1 MGGPLS
7 VTFSDIY
14 MAKMKGDKVEKY
26 QPTFYKR
33 YANDTINHW

>member
-7 VTFSDIY
+7 VTLSDIY
-14 MAKMKGDKVEKY
+14 MTKMEDDKVEKY

-33 YANDTINHW
+33 YANDIINH